1 MMRFYELSLVP
12 TGLTDVVGISAG
24 RDHSLALKKDGT
36 VVAWGYNNEQ
46 QCDVPTG
53 LTDVVGV
60 SAGWFHSLVVKR
72 GQQ

>member
-36 VVAWGYNNEQ
+36 VVAWGKNHSQ
-46 QCDVPTG
+46 QCNVPTG

-60 SAGWFHSLVVKR
+60 SAGRSHSLVVKK
-72 GQQ
+72 GQE